1 MALLGIVGTGNFGIL
16 INGALEAFN
25 VDFSKELVNMIVV

>member
-1 MALLGIVGTGNFGIL
+1 MGNFGIL
-16 INGALEAFN
+16 INGVLEAFN